1 MLRIADVD
9 SMELSY
15 MILNVYTLPVN
26 QQVLYTIPGNCIH
39 YLGDFTSDVLRVA
52 TEARSRSLGPF
63 HPSFNVQKLLLEGLE
78 KFLPDNAHLMVN
90 GKLHISLTR
99 VYDGKNVIVSQFNS
113 KEDLIAA
120 LNASCF
126 IPFFSGILPPK
137 FQGVRYMD
145 GGFSDNL
152 PTLDEN
158 TITVSPF
165 CGESDICPRDDSM
178 QLFHIN
184 LANTS
189 IEISKHNIYRFAR
202 ILFPPKPEVLS
213 NICKQ
218 GFDDALR
225 FLHRNNLINCTRCLA
240 VQSTFVI
247 QKTIEESIEY
257 DPQCNECIVHRQE
270 ALVSNLPDTV
280 LTITHLQEALVS
292 NLPDTV
298 LTIFQDAIDT
308 ANKGLINWI
317 FKHRGMKL
325 LSVLSL
331 PYSLPADVMYATF
344 TKFMTTTPSVG
355 NKIWEA
361 SKYFLDQLSGAMN
374 KMTNKPRQLSAKIA
388 CRLAITEYK
397 DDLDIES
404 FQHGDVETTSQVNL
418 NFTLDLDKD
427 ERTMKETETPHVLA
441 NKILSRRSSLTLNA
455 TSDVSI
461 GEDTFEHILQA
472 TQHHEALW
480 TYYYLDENNKV
491 KVTEIFD
498 VTDSDSPIVQ
508 SAKEREINQQLQFD
522 DDWNNSTW
530 TSSPDEHSFL
540 RLEDRSRSLAEI
552 SEYSIDDIHDN
563 CNLFSDPES
572 EWAGTLRVDEP
583 EDEDNLHMQATDSRP
598 ESDQPNDFQ
607 SASVLRT
614 PYRVPAFTYRTV
626 IDHESMFLFTTTVIL
641 ANLVS
646 GIKSNNA
653 SNYDNCTMVNHAFG
667 FSISNFTYCA
677 ITNSHPIKLCQEC
690 VNKYIDVLSSFQNL
704 TKSTDKNGT
713 ACYEEYIGLDRL
725 EIIETMYIDV
735 RTLWNTGKC
744 DECFIID
751 NGTLTPQP
759 SNQTLKFY
767 ELYEKTAL
775 CIKTE
780 LMVNDTKS
788 MCEKCITLYIELN
801 DYYDSISNINQEIAN
816 CMDIV
821 DLMNGTRTS
830 WSKQCCRYRHHEE
843 YVFIISTCLVL

>member
-1 MLRIADVD
+1 MN
-9 SMELSY
+9 LSFAGCGFLGIY
-15 MILNVYTLPVN
+15 HVGVAVCFRKYAPHLLLNKISGASAGALAACGLLCDLPV
-26 QQVLYTIPGNCIH
+26 
-39 YLGDFTSDVLRVA
+39 GDFTSDVLRVA

-78 KFLPDNAHLMVN
+78 RFLPDDAHLMVN

-257 DPQCNECIVHRQE
+257 DPQCNECKVHR
-270 ALVSNLPDTV
+270 
-280 LTITHLQEALVS
+280 QEALVS

-298 LTIFQDAIDT
+298 LTIFQDAIDS

-344 TKFMTTTPSVG
+344 TKFMTSTPSVG

-361 SKYFLDQLSGAMN
+361 SKYFLNQLSGVMN

-397 DDLDIES
+397 DDLDIEAYH
-404 FQHGDVETTSQVNL
+404 HGDVETTSQVNL
-418 NFTLDLDKD
+418 NFTLDLDSD
-427 ERTMKETETPHVLA
+427 ERSLKEPETPRTLA

-472 TQHHEALW
+472 TQHHEAVW
-480 TYYYLDENNKV
+480 TYYYLDEDNKV

-522 DDWNNSTW
+522 DDWNESTW
-530 TSSPDEHSFL
+530 TASPDEHSFL
-540 RLEDRSRSLAEI
+540 CLEDRSRSLAEI
-552 SEYSIDDIHDN
+552 SEYSIDDMHDN

-572 EWAGTLRVDEP
+572 EWTGTLRVDEP
-583 EDEDNLHMQATDSRP
+583 EDEDNLHIPESDSRP

-607 SASVLRT
+607 STPVLRT
-614 PYRVPAFTYRTV
+614 PYQVPSFTYS
-626 IDHESMFLFTTTVIL
+626 E
-641 ANLVS
+641 
-646 GIKSNNA
+646 
-653 SNYDNCTMVNHAFG
+653 YD
-667 FSISNFTYCA
+667 
-677 ITNSHPIKLCQEC
+677 L
-690 VNKYIDVLSSFQNL
+690 
-704 TKSTDKNGT
+704 
-713 ACYEEYIGLDRL
+713 
-725 EIIETMYIDV
+725 
-735 RTLWNTGKC
+735 
-744 DECFIID
+744 
-751 NGTLTPQP
+751 
-759 SNQTLKFY
+759 
-767 ELYEKTAL
+767 
-775 CIKTE
+775 
-780 LMVNDTKS
+780 
-788 MCEKCITLYIELN
+788 
-801 DYYDSISNINQEIAN
+801 
-816 CMDIV
+816 
-821 DLMNGTRTS
+821 
-830 WSKQCCRYRHHEE
+830 
-843 YVFIISTCLVL
+843 